1 MQPELSL
8 YGLGL
13 MNDLSLAVVG
23 SLGGEGASGTPGHHQ
38 QEGAECPPPHLGRH
52 YYPHYNFISLGSLI
66 WLFNHCNAQCA
77 KTFYVHAS
85 HWLWTLN
92 LFMFTFSKTLKQ
104 KSIIS
109 WASVTLPPTA
119 ADCRKSLNRV
129 IATPSCLWQLSSSN
143 QLPHS

>member
-23 SLGGEGASGTPGHHQ
+23 SLGGEGASRTPGHHQ

-66 WLFNHCNAQCA
+66 
-77 KTFYVHAS
+77 
-85 HWLWTLN
+85 
-92 LFMFTFSKTLKQ
+92 
-104 KSIIS
+104 
-109 WASVTLPPTA
+109 
-119 ADCRKSLNRV
+119 
-129 IATPSCLWQLSSSN
+129 
-143 QLPHS
+143 